1 MSVYRPQEITE
12 QSWELNRLGMH
23 CSSYPFWSSVVP
35 LQNESNN
42 SSVLLILLW
51 QINEVIHIK
60 GLPQWRSGKE
70 SACQCRM
77 CKRCRFDPWVGKI
90 PWRRKWQLTPVLFPR
105 ESHGQRSLVGYSP
118 SGHKRVRHDLGP
130 EQQQWPVKKGT
141 ASDWDRSSRK
151 AGPEGRAG
159 WVQWPAFLPTPGYAD
174 CLNCSNSVISAV
186 PVT

>member
-42 SSVLLILLW
+42 SSVLLLLLW

-90 PWRRKWQLTPVLFPR
+90 PWRRKWQPTLVFLPAKF
-105 ESHGQRSLVGYSP
+105 HGQRSLEGYSP
-118 SGHKRVRHDLGP
+118 WRCEELDATEKL
-130 EQQQWPVKKGT
+130 
-141 ASDWDRSSRK
+141 SSK
-151 AGPEGRAG
+151 YIT
-159 WVQWPAFLPTPGYAD
+159 QY
-174 CLNCSNSVISAV
+174 I
-186 PVT
+186 